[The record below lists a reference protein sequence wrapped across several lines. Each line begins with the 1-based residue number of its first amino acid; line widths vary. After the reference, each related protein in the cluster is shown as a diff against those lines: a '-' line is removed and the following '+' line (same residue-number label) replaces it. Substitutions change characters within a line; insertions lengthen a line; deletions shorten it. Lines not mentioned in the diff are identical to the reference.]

1 MTERNRVSLL
11 IALLALCLAIGAGC
25 AMKRDVVAVGL
36 QVEEVKQDVKE
47 SRKQINRLD
56 SITTSEAEAN
66 RLLRNDLH
74 VSIAEL
80 QKEIAQLLAAY
91 QDLTAKIDQLTS
103 KAVVPRNAPPA
114 QAVPDSTTAA
124 SHDCD
129 TLYDAAFA
137 TMHDGKLEAAL
148 SRFSEFVST
157 CPNGVQIPD
166 ARYWIGECLFSLSR
180 FKESLDSL
188 QDFSSTYP
196 ASPKL
201 PQALYKVGR
210 CYQELKM
217 NQQARKAFDKVIKQ
231 FPRTIE
237 ADNAQDRLKE
247 MKK

>member
-1 MTERNRVSLL
+1 
-11 IALLALCLAIGAGC
+11 
-25 AMKRDVVAVGL
+25 MKRDVVAVGL
-36 QVEEVKQDVKE
+36 QVEEVKREVQE

-80 QKEIAQLLAAY
+80 QKEIAQLLASY
-91 QDLTAKIDQLTS
+91 QDMTAKIDQLTNRS
-103 KAVVPRNAPPA
+103 VTPRAVPAPPDL
-114 QAVPDSTTAA
+114 PDSATAE
-124 SHDCD
+124 SRDCD

-137 TMHDGKLEAAL
+137 TMHDGKFEAAL
-148 SRFSEFVST
+148 AKYSEFVTT
-157 CPNGVQIPD
+157 CPTGLQIPD

-180 FKESLDSL
+180 FKEALDSL
-188 QDFSSTYP
+188 QSFSATYP

-231 FPRTIE
+231 FPRTME